1 MVTITKNTNNKSYRN
16 SKGVVKYLNKYQTF
30 RTSTIL
36 TPSSLFHKPTIIS
49 NNKTASGAIVFKLK
63 YKSGERCIIIKISPN
78 IYKGLHEMRMY
89 DMMNCL
95 VSRNITPCVIKRYK
109 LSNRIFEKRNSHES
123 IKTHVKFKTGILNLT
138 ETYDSN
144 ISELAYTRLHS
155 APEIFFEV
163 IYTLECFSRMGFSH
177 QDLHAANI
185 FIIELKG
192 LPNLYNK
199 YIYTSRSGKKMTFYI
214 PTSGQHVRIFDFDNS
229 ISTKANVHKSLQ
241 VEGLYAG
248 IQNDIHTESYR
259 HYYDKRDLM
268 RFIFEFLYHHRGNSY
283 KLAVDLFNMNNN
295 SGVLRYTFPSH
306 ILNKCSPYHLDYDT
320 FVHRVS
326 KKPILISDT
335 YMPSSDNML
344 MSKFFKHLTVL
355 PKGGKVY
362 STFNINNIM

>member
-109 LSNRIFEKRNSHES
+109 LSNRMFEKRNSHES

-163 IYTLECFSRMGFSH
+163 IY
-177 QDLHAANI
+177 
-185 FIIELKG
+185 
-192 LPNLYNK
+192 
-199 YIYTSRSGKKMTFYI
+199 KK
-214 PTSGQHVRIFDFDNS
+214 
-229 ISTKANVHKSLQ
+229 
-241 VEGLYAG
+241 
-248 IQNDIHTESYR
+248 
-259 HYYDKRDLM
+259 
-268 RFIFEFLYHHRGNSY
+268 
-283 KLAVDLFNMNNN
+283 
-295 SGVLRYTFPSH
+295 
-306 ILNKCSPYHLDYDT
+306 IL
-320 FVHRVS
+320 
-326 KKPILISDT
+326 
-335 YMPSSDNML
+335 
-344 MSKFFKHLTVL
+344 
-355 PKGGKVY
+355 
-362 STFNINNIM
+362 